1 MPDWMSVG
9 PEVDLVPA
17 IPNKLLNVPA
27 KQRDK
32 SDFQNINLTFLRFLF
47 LLYILKKVCYLFLLF
62 L

>member
-32 SDFQNINLTFLRFLF
+32 SDFQNMNLTFLRFLF
-47 LLYILKKVCYLFLLF
+47 LLYILKKV
-62 L
+62 